1 MDSHGEQVA
10 RAREAAR
17 GGPMRS
23 YFAYSTIL
31 DPAAFEEWKAQ
42 HGYQDFAL
50 PPGRRAVA
58 RGIALT
64 FDFPSRWW
72 GGRVAGLE
80 DRAGAEVHGLVY
92 SVRAEDWPIL
102 QHKEGGITGMCVER
116 EVSVEVDGGE
126 RLTAVAFTTA
136 PERRS
141 GDGPVS
147 GRFIEALQRGAA
159 TAGLPQAYQDSLG
172 KLAAGRTA

>member
-17 GGPMRS
+17 GGPVRS

-31 DPAAFEEWKAQ
+31 DPAAFEEWKVQ
-42 HGYQDFAL
+42 HGYRDFAL
-50 PPGRRAVA
+50 PAGRRAVA
-58 RGIALT
+58 RDVTLT

-72 GGRVAGLE
+72 GGRVAGLA
-80 DRAGAEVHGLVY
+80 DQPGGEVHGLLY
-92 SVRAEDWPIL
+92 AIEAEDWPIL

-116 EVSVEVDGGE
+116 EVKLQLDGGE
-126 RLTAVAFTTA
+126 TRTAIAFTTA
-136 PERRS
+136 PARRS

-147 GRFIEALQRGAA
+147 LRFIEALRRGAA
-159 TAGLPQAYQDSLG
+159 IAGLPNAYQDSLG
-172 KLAAGRTA
+172 KLAGES